1 MQRTS
6 AFTAKPFGQAI
17 RKRRLAIGLTQEQLA
32 LDCDLH
38 PVYIS
43 MLERGLRHP
52 TLDKVFKLAERLGI
66 HPSLL
71 VKDVEKLLNQQES

>member
-6 AFTAKPFGQAI
+6 AFTAKPFGAAI
-17 RKRRLAIGLTQEQLA
+17 RKRRLAAGLTQEQLA
-32 LDCDLH
+32 LDCNLH

-52 TLDKVFKLAERLGI
+52 TLDKVFTIAERLGTR
-66 HPSLL
+66 PTLL
-71 VKDVEKLLNQQES
+71 IGDVEKLLLED